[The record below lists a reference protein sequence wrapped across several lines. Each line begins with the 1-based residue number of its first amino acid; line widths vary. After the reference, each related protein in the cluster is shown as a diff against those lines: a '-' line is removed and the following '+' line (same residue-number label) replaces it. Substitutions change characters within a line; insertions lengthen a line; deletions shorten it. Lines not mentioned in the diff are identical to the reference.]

1 MNNWSRSET
10 ADLAFSVD
18 EAKQFLAG
26 LDVRLA
32 DTDIALVRERSE
44 GWAAGLQMASLS
56 LRNSPDPARAAGRA
70 ELQRHSVAGYFLDEV
85 LYRQPPEVVDW
96 RPRRLD
102 GGPGWVS
109 HVLPCLPGRGRKSSP
124 VRPCSHLCG
133 CDPSHP
139 RRCCARASKARPS
152 FWRGRLARRL
162 TWPIVLLPRPA
173 GSESKPT
180 ISPLPPPG
188 RSHCSLWRCTD
199 LATAA
204 ELNERVL
211 GTIVSGRPIFDYLTQ
226 LDRARIW
233 AANGNLEEALASLP
247 AARTALKSERSVLL
261 AQADD
266 LEARFRLG
274 LGDRAG
280 AGRAV
285 ERLPG
290 DRRTVMVAIIALA
303 QGRSREAAQTLTN
316 APVSGPTVR
325 SDLELRLLRASIAVM
340 ETPERAAHLVREALA
355 LAERHGFVQTVLDN
369 APRLVD
375 HLISASTS
383 YVSTDNLRALV
394 TAGLESRRLT
404 RLSTAR
410 TTVAALVD
418 PLTDAEIR
426 VLEKLP
432 QRLTYLDMAS
442 DLHLSLN
449 TVKTHLR
456 HSYMKL
462 GVTSR
467 SGAIKRATSLGL
479 L

>member
-1 MNNWSRSET
+1 M
-10 ADLAFSVD
+10 
-18 EAKQFLAG
+18 
-26 LDVRLA
+26 
-32 DTDIALVRERSE
+32 
-44 GWAAGLQMASLS
+44 M
-56 LRNSPDPARAAGRA
+56 
-70 ELQRHSVAGYFLDEV
+70 
-85 LYRQPPEVVDW
+85 
-96 RPRRLD
+96 
-102 GGPGWVS
+102 
-109 HVLPCLPGRGRKSSP
+109 
-124 VRPCSHLCG
+124 
-133 CDPSHP
+133 
-139 RRCCARASKARPS
+139 
-152 FWRGRLARRL
+152 
-162 TWPIVLLPRPA
+162 
-173 GSESKPT
+173 
-180 ISPLPPPG
+180 
-188 RSHCSLWRCTD
+188 
-199 LATAA
+199 
-204 ELNERVL
+204 
-211 GTIVSGRPIFDYLTQ
+211 
-226 LDRARIW
+226 
-233 AANGNLEEALASLP
+233 
-247 AARTALKSERSVLL
+247 
-261 AQADD
+261 
-266 LEARFRLG
+266 
-274 LGDRAG
+274 
-280 AGRAV
+280 
-285 ERLPG
+285 
-290 DRRTVMVAIIALA
+290 AIIALA
-303 QGRSREAAQTLTN
+303 QGRSREAAQTLTK

-340 ETPERAAHLVREALA
+340 ETPERSAHLVREVLA
-355 LAERHGFVQTVLDN
+355 LAEQHGFVQTVLDT

-404 RLSTAR
+404 RSSTAR